1 MSGLRRTP
9 ALFDHLGVADDK
21 NGGSRVSSPRAGSAR
36 RAMDGGASALGRWL
50 GGAEN
55 QGEAADESLPRERG
69 AGFVSM
75 RDDRVVISLSS
86 VSAALVVFVCV
97 LSLIGAFELGQ
108 RRGHASGVL
117 DGFDRATQ
125 AGAPAAADEVEAV
138 REGPVRSD
146 LLSSGNTTGSSESKN
161 PSRQDL
167 VSGSSKAAAPGVKS
181 EWVKGRTY
189 VIVQE
194 FGKDAETDARK
205 AQAFLQSR
213 GIETAVVRLE
223 SGALRLVSTGG
234 YDRQDAKERGRS
246 DELIEKI
253 RTAGAEYYKTG
264 GGYKLEGYF
273 ATLRQDR
280 W

>member
-21 NGGSRVSSPRAGSAR
+21 NGGPRVSSPRAGTTR
-36 RAMDGGASALGRWL
+36 RAMGEGASALGRWL
-50 GGAEN
+50 GRAE
-55 QGEAADESLPRERG
+55 GSSEVVDDGLPREPR

-86 VSAALVVFVCV
+86 VSAAVVVFVCV
-97 LSLIGAFELGQ
+97 VSLIGAFELGQ

-117 DGFDRATQ
+117 EGFDRATQ
-125 AGAPAAADEVEAV
+125 AGAPAAADEVDAV
-138 REGPVRSD
+138 REGPVRED
-146 LLSSGNTTGSSESKN
+146 LLSGGSTTGSTESKN
-161 PSRQDL
+161 PARQEL
-167 VSGSSKAAAPGVKS
+167 VSGSSKAAAPSVKS

-189 VIVQE
+189 IIVQE

-205 AQAFLQSR
+205 AQAFLQTR

-223 SGALRLVSTGG
+223 SGTLRLVSTAG

-253 RTAGAEYYKTG
+253 RTSGAEYYKTG

>member
-21 NGGSRVSSPRAGSAR
+21 NGGSRVASPRAGAPR
-36 RAMDGGASALGRWL
+36 RAMEGGATALGRWL
-50 GGAEN
+50 GGTESPV
-55 QGEAADESLPRERG
+55 EAVDDGLPRERG

-86 VSAALVVFVCV
+86 VSAAVVVFVCV
-97 LSLIGAFELGQ
+97 VSLIGAFELGQ

-117 DGFDRATQ
+117 EGFDRAAQ

-138 REGPVRSD
+138 REGPVRTD
-146 LLSSGNTTGSSESKN
+146 LLSGGNTTGSSEAKN
-161 PSRQDL
+161 SSRQDL
-167 VSGSSKAAAPGVKS
+167 LSGPSKATAPSVKS

-205 AQAFLQSR
+205 AQAFLQTR
-213 GIETAVVRLE
+213 GIETAMVRME
-223 SGALRLVSTGG
+223 SGALRLVSTAG